1 MGHFLTAST
10 IYLCLLSYL
19 LAAGCWVTGYRGSGY
34 RSLWTTGCVFLIL
47 HAICAF
53 HFYLGWSHLAAVNL
67 TAEQTEEMM
76 GFSFGEGIWFSYLLI
91 AVWVV
96 DVVLLWRNNGAEPR
110 SSWWAWFTF
119 AVHGYAFLIL
129 HAICAFHFY
138 LGWSHLAAVNLTAE
152 QTEEM
157 MGFSFGE
164 GIWFSY
170 LLIAVWVVDVVLLWR
185 NNGAEPR
192 SSWWAWF
199 TFAVHGYAFF
209 ILFNGTV
216 VFEQGAVRWGG
227 IVGSI
232 WLARMAWRYR
242 RQGIFGT
249 SRTELSG

>member
-96 DVVLLWRNNGAEPR
+96 DVVLLWRNNGAE
-110 SSWWAWFTF
+110 
-119 AVHGYAFLIL
+119 L
-129 HAICAFHFY
+129 
-138 LGWSHLAAVNLTAE
+138 
-152 QTEEM
+152 
-157 MGFSFGE
+157 
-164 GIWFSY
+164 
-170 LLIAVWVVDVVLLWR
+170 
-185 NNGAEPR
+185 R